1 MSLNF
6 IWRSTN
12 VVPKKNKQKKNKNTN
27 NASEADA
34 LVSDVLV
41 SSIEREM
48 GSQINLPIWSNII
61 STMVRI
67 AH

>member
-6 IWRSTN
+6 NMAINERR
-12 VVPKKNKQKKNKNTN
+12 PEKKKTKKTRI

-41 SSIEREM
+41 SSIQREM
-48 GSQINLPIWSNII
+48 GPQINLPI
-61 STMVRI
+61 
-67 AH
+67 

>member
-12 VVPKKNKQKKNKNTN
+12 VVPKKKKKKKNTN
-27 NASEADA
+27 NASETDA

-48 GSQINLPIWSNII
+48 GPQINLPIWSNII

>member
-12 VVPKKNKQKKNKNTN
+12 VVPKKKTKKKTQI

-48 GSQINLPIWSNII
+48 GPQINLPIWSNII